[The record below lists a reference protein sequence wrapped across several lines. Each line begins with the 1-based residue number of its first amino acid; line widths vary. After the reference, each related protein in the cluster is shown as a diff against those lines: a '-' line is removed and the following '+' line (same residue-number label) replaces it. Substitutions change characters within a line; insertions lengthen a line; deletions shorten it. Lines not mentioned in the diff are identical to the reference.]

1 MKKIF
6 LLVAVLGLTACA
18 TGRKETEIVT
28 LLSYEKYTDIFINN
42 ELVGIS
48 HTQTKLPY
56 KNIKNTIISGRKKGC
71 KTTELKAEYEFD
83 YPMLFNPTNI
93 LYVPE
98 KYFSWD
104 WWRPSK
110 QKVMYN
116 VTPVCD

>member
-1 MKKIF
+1 MKKCFLILSIF
-6 LLVAVLGLTACA
+6 VLSACA
-18 TGRKETEIVT
+18 TGRQEAELVT
-28 LLSYEKYTDIFINN
+28 LLSYEKYTDIYVNN

-56 KNIKNTIISGRKKGC
+56 KGIKETVISGKKKGC
-71 KTTELKAEYEFD
+71 KTTEVRASYEFD
-83 YPMLFNPTNI
+83 YPMLINPANI

-110 QKVMYN
+110 SKVMYN
-116 VTPVCD
+116 VTPICD

>member
-6 LLVAVLGLTACA
+6 ILCAVLILSACA
-18 TGRKETEIVT
+18 TGKKETELVT
-28 LLSYEKYTDIFINN
+28 LLSYEKYTDIYINN

-56 KNIKNTIISGRKKGC
+56 KDIRNITISGKKKGC

-83 YPMLFNPTNI
+83 YPMLLNPTNI

-98 KYFSWD
+98 KYFTWD

-110 QKVMYN
+110 SKVLYN
-116 VTPVCD
+116 VTPICD